1 MVLAPSSASKSSF
14 LGSVEL
20 RSDLSNARIL
30 LFRPIDK
37 GVPQSVIAKV
47 TINAVDDDSVIRTTI
62 VASNRIFV
70 IEQNSCRPLVTYS
83 LIDQS
88 KILDIERLRHNRGY
102 LQEELGDVF
111 SLFIYNS

>member
-1 MVLAPSSASKSSF
+1 MTLASSSASKSSF
-14 LGSVEL
+14 LGSFEL
-20 RSDLSNARIL
+20 RSNSSNAQIL

-37 GVPQSVIAKV
+37 GVPQSVIAEL
-47 TINAVDDDSVIRTTI
+47 TINAVDDNSVIKTTH

-70 IEQNSCRPLVTYS
+70 IEQNFCRPLVTYS

-102 LQEELGDVF
+102 LEEELGDVF